1 MARRL
6 TAALSKGPMQSRSL
20 LHRAPI
26 RDMMDVSAT
35 ATLAHRRSAA
45 RFRVIHPGS
54 VPGRFQ
60 QETSHQPYHAAHS
73 LSLSSFGMLR
83 NAQSATQSAQRAR
96 HPHLWHTPGAAQV
109 GISSRAVE
117 IRSVGARTNGRGC
130 TEALPAPQDDLDRK
144 LVSEQ
149 DEPR

>member
-6 TAALSKGPMQSRSL
+6 TAPLSKRPMQSRSL

-26 RDMMDVSAT
+26 CDMMDVSAT

-45 RFRVIHPGS
+45 RFRVVHRGS

-73 LSLSSFGMLR
+73 LSLSPFGMLR
-83 NAQSATQSAQRAR
+83 NAQSAAQSAQRAR
-96 HPHLWHTPGAAQV
+96 YLHLRHTPGAARV
-109 GISSRAVE
+109 SISSRAIE
-117 IRSVGARTNGRGC
+117 IRTCRRADQRARMHQGSAGASG
-130 TEALPAPQDDLDRK
+130 
-144 LVSEQ
+144 
-149 DEPR
+149 